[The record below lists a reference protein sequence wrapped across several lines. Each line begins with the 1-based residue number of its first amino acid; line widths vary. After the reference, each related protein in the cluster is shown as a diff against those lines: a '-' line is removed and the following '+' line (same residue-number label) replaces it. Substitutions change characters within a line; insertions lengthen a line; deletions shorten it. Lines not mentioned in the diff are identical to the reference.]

1 MTRPTHPPTHLTT
14 VLCRAVFSLRGCVR
28 LSHRRHARGLRDQGG
43 GIHATAKK
51 EICTAEYVSSTGG
64 ITREKRERMYHG
76 YDDDDES
83 RFLIVKHSGPLCMY
97 CRRRQTDGRREGRG
111 ETHPRELWGGRRR
124 NEQTGITHTHCAA
137 AAANGPKKHSW
148 LRIMKL

>member
-1 MTRPTHPPTHLTT
+1 MTRPTHPPTHLTS

-76 YDDDDES
+76 YDDDDDES

-97 CRRRQTDGRREGRG
+97 CRRRRERDEREREGRRRPARTMG
-111 ETHPRELWGGRRR
+111 RR
-124 NEQTGITHTHCAA
+124 NERTNGRTGIIRTHCAC
-137 AAANGPKKHSW
+137 AAANRPKTH
-148 LRIMKL
+148 LPL